1 MAINSI
7 KSSKPKMTSTDLIS
21 KLKNEKGVEFNIKS
35 EKEAIDYISKV
46 NNYLRTV
53 SYRKNYR
60 KNHQGKYI
68 NLDFAYLVELSVID
82 MYIRNIA
89 TQMCIDVEHDL
100 KVSLLS
106 DMENNPAEDG
116 YSIVIDFL
124 KSPKTNY
131 IENNITRNLF
141 SPFVGNLI
149 NKYFVISKTT
159 DSTTGATKNIITQNN
174 CPAWVFVEILSFGDF
189 LKFYEFYFQR
199 KNVTQPIQSSV
210 LNLVRS
216 LRNGCAHNNCLIC
229 DLSSEKN
236 TYTPTILSN
245 YYGKIRKL
253 SGLNKK
259 LKCRFVLEFSALLY
273 VYKTVVSEN
282 IRNKRVEELKT
293 LFLHRIPKRKEY
305 FQKNNKL
312 MTSFFFLARIIE
324 NI

>member
-7 KSSKPKMTSTDLIS
+7 KSTKPKMTSTDLIS

-35 EKEAIDYISKV
+35 EKDAVDYISNV
-46 NNYLRTV
+46 NNYLRAA

-60 KNHQGKYI
+60 KNQQGKYI
-68 NLDFAYLVELSVID
+68 NLDFAYLVELSIID
-82 MYIRNIA
+82 MYIRNIS

-124 KSPKTNY
+124 SLPKNTY
-131 IENNITRNLF
+131 IEKNITRNLS

-149 NKYFVISKTT
+149 DKYFVITKTT
-159 DSTTGATKNIITQNN
+159 DPATGKTDFIISQNN
-174 CPAWVFVEILSFGDF
+174 CPAWVLVEILSFGDF

-199 KNVTQPIQSSV
+199 KNVTPPIQSSV

-229 DLSSEKN
+229 DLSSEKK

-245 YYGKIRKL
+245 YYGKMKKL

-259 LKCRFVLEFSALLY
+259 LKCRFILEFTSLLY
-273 VYKTVVSEN
+273 VYKNVVSEN
-282 IRNKRVEELKT
+282 LRNKRLEELKK
-293 LFLHRIPKRKEY
+293 LFFTRISKRKQY
-305 FQKNNKL
+305 FMKNNKL

-324 NI
+324 NM